1 MKKGLKVLMLI
12 IVVAITL
19 APIRVVT
26 AETQIGVAVSLII
39 NVHTKVKYTGYIQDA
54 KTYEVIDQYEY
65 VSDELDYDV
74 DSDEARDLEKEAK
87 NKVKEWY
94 DSHDY
99 EYAMQQASSYA
110 IDTKEEEPHDEIIRH
125 SDGSVSVITY
135 RELYKTIIISESR
148 YINEEEV
155 LKGDINGDGKVT
167 ADDAAD
173 VIEKF
178 KTESTTDED
187 LLVAD
192 LNNDGKLTADD
203 AALIIEVF
211 KTSK

>member
-1 MKKGLKVLMLI
+1 MQLI
-12 IVVAITL
+12 I
-19 APIRVVT
+19 
-26 AETQIGVAVSLII
+26 
-39 NVHTKVKYTGYIQDA
+39 K
-54 KTYEVIDQYEY
+54 
-65 VSDELDYDV
+65 
-74 DSDEARDLEKEAK
+74 
-87 NKVKEWY
+87 
-94 DSHDY
+94 
-99 EYAMQQASSYA
+99 
-110 IDTKEEEPHDEIIRH
+110 
-125 SDGSVSVITY
+125 
-135 RELYKTIIISESR
+135 YKTIIISESR

>member
-1 MKKGLKVLMLI
+1 MKKGLKVLMLFI
-12 IVVAITL
+12 AMAITL
-19 APIRVVT
+19 APLRVVT

-39 NVHTKVKYTGYIQDA
+39 NLHTKVQYTGYIQDA
-54 KTYEVIDQYEY
+54 KTYETIDEFEY
-65 VSDELDYDV
+65 VTDEIDYDV
-74 DSDEARDLEKEAK
+74 DSTEARAIEQEAK
-87 NKVKEWY
+87 DKVNEWY
-94 DSHDY
+94 ASHDY
-99 EYAMQQASSYA
+99 EYAMQQASSYT
-110 IDTKEEEPHDEIIRH
+110 IDTKEEDPHDEIIRH

-135 RELYKTIIISESR
+135 RELYKTIVISETR
-148 YINEEEV
+148 YINEEDV

-167 ADDAAD
+167 ADDAAE

-178 KTESTTDED
+178 KTESTADED

-203 AALIIEVF
+203 AALIIETF